1 MRNPAVL
8 LSVAFMLV
16 LGACSGGAI
25 KTVASQT
32 SSYSHGLFV
41 YLTSGRDTRVV
52 VRGNPFNMD
61 QKAFANA
68 VTDAMQGQH
77 WGPRTHFTT
86 GPSETARKDIKV
98 VMLFHGS
105 ETILGDELC
114 ASPERFGSVNGGDGL
129 HLTAAF
135 CSGSVAWTEVF
146 AWAGPVTGT
155 RVPGFA
161 RLVAH
166 TTLELF
172 PIIETEDPLDDDDR
186 RPPFIK

>member
-1 MRNPAVL
+1 MRHPAVL

-16 LGACSGGAI
+16 LGGCLGGAI

-41 YLTSGRDTRVV
+41 YLTSGRDTLVV

-77 WGPRTHFTT
+77 WGPKTHFTT
-86 GPSETARKDIKV
+86 GPSETARKDIRV
-98 VMLFHGS
+98 VMLFHGPQ
-105 ETILGDELC
+105 TVLAHELC
-114 ASPERFGSVNGGDGL
+114 EAPEKFGSVNGGDGL

-135 CSGSVAWTEVF
+135 CSGSVAWTEVY
-146 AWAGPVTGT
+146 AWAGS
-155 RVPGFA
+155 VPDVNSPTFA
-161 RLVAH
+161 RLVAQ
-166 TTLELF
+166 TTRELF
-172 PIIETEDPLDDDDR
+172 PIVDDILDDDDR
-186 RPPFIK
+186 RLPFMK

>member
-1 MRNPAVL
+1 MRHPAVL
-8 LSVAFMLV
+8 LSLAFILV
-16 LGACSGGAI
+16 LGACSSGAI

-32 SSYSHGLFV
+32 GRYSFGEFI
-41 YLTSGRDTRVV
+41 YLTNGRDTRVV

-61 QKAFANA
+61 RKAFEKA

-105 ETILGDELC
+105 ETVLADELC
-114 ASPERFGSVNGGDGL
+114 ASPEKFGSVNGGDGL

-146 AWAGPVTGT
+146 ARAGPVTGT
-155 RVPGFA
+155 QDPGFA
-161 RLVAH
+161 RLVAR

-172 PIIETEDPLDDDDR
+172 PQERKKRKRKR
-186 RPPFIK
+186 RRERF